1 MSNYLVG
8 DIQGC
13 LDELLL
19 LLEQVSFDSQKDT
32 LWIAGDLVA
41 RGPKSLESLRF
52 IRSLGDSVKVVLG
65 NHDLHLIGVYL
76 GLHRVNPKDKTQA
89 IFDADDCSDII
100 DWLRQQ
106 PLLVEHPE
114 FVMSHAGIYPLW
126 TLQQARQAAQEVES
140 VLSGDNWQSL
150 IKEMYGNA
158 PDIWSPYLQGMARL
172 RFNINALTR
181 MRYCYHD
188 GRLDMASKLP
198 PEQED
203 KSTLIPWF
211 ELKQRQTLPKQAI
224 FGHWAALMGIESDDV
239 IGLDTGCVWGNHM
252 TMLRWE
258 DKRYFI
264 QAAL

>member
-19 LLEQVSFDSQKDT
+19 LLEKVSFVPQKDT
-32 LWIAGDLVA
+32 LWVAGDLVA
-41 RGPKSLESLRF
+41 RGPKSLETLRF
-52 IRSLGDSVKVVLG
+52 IRSMGDSAKVVLG
-65 NHDLHLIGVYL
+65 NHDLHLIAVSL
-76 GLHRVNPKDKTQA
+76 GIHKAKPKDKTLP
-89 IFDADDCSDII
+89 ILDADDCSALI
-100 DWLRQQ
+100 DWLRRQ

-126 TLQQARQAAQEVES
+126 TLDEAREATQEVEQA
-140 VLSGDNWQSL
+140 LSGDNWKKL
-150 IKEMYGNA
+150 IKKMYGNS
-158 PDIWSPYLQGMARL
+158 PDIWDPSLEGMSRL
-172 RFNINALTR
+172 RFTINAMTR

-188 GRLDMASKLP
+188 GRLDMDSKLP
-198 PEQED
+198 PEEVD
-203 KSTLIPWF
+203 KNELIPWF
-211 ELKQRQTLPKQAI
+211 ELEQRVSLPKKSI
-224 FGHWAALMGIESDDV
+224 FGHWAALMGTDSHNV

-258 DKRYFI
+258 DKRYFT

>member
-19 LLEQVSFDSQKDT
+19 LLEEVNFDPQQDI
-32 LWIAGDLVA
+32 LWVAGDLVA
-41 RGPKSLESLRF
+41 RGPKSLETLRF
-52 IRSLGDSVKVVLG
+52 IRSMGDSAKVVLG
-65 NHDLHLIGVYL
+65 NHDLHLIAVSL
-76 GLHRVNPKDKTQA
+76 GIHKAKPKDQTLP
-89 IFDADDCSDII
+89 IFDAEDCSELI
-100 DWLRQQ
+100 DWLRHQ

-126 TLQQARQAAQEVES
+126 TLDEARQASQEVEQ
-140 VLSGDNWQSL
+140 VLSGDNWKKL
-150 IKEMYGNA
+150 IKKMYGNS
-158 PDIWSPYLQGMARL
+158 PDIWDPSLEGVSRL
-172 RFNINALTR
+172 RFTINAMTR

-188 GRLDMASKLP
+188 GRLDMDSKLP
-198 PEQED
+198 PEEVD
-203 KSTLIPWF
+203 KSQLVPWF
-211 ELKQRQTLPKQAI
+211 ELEQRVPLAKKSI
-224 FGHWAALMGIESDDV
+224 FGHWAALMGTDSHNV

-258 DKRYFI
+258 DKRYFT